1 MALSCTKKQSVF
13 LREIMSKHHSD
24 FYCLNPL
31 YSFGTKNKL
40 ESHKNVCE
48 NKDFSNTIMPYE
60 DTKILEFHQY
70 QKSDKTPFVIYVDLK
85 CLIENINGIKNNL
98 ENSFA
103 TRISEHIPP
112 GFSVSAISSFQ
123 SIENKLDVNRV
134 KDCMKKFVNL

>member
-13 LREIMSKHHSD
+13 LRGIMSKHHGV

-48 NKDFSNTIMPYE
+48 NKDFSNIIMPYE

-70 QKSDKTPFVIYVDLK
+70 QKSDKTPFVIYVDLE

-112 GFSVSAISSFQ
+112 GFSISTISSFQ
-123 SIENKLDVNRV
+123 SIENELDVYRV
-134 KDCMKKFVNL
+134 KDCMKKFLNL